1 MFTHKTA
8 MCITVLLTATAFH
21 ASAALPPKYLGVKD
35 FKQCL
40 ATQPIDTYRVW
51 CMPEQQPENCPT
63 ASWQELKV
71 LDGRDRIINCSA
83 DTKQP
88 APAKK
93 Q

>member
-8 MCITVLLTATAFH
+8 ICIAVLLSATTFH

-51 CMPEQQPENCPT
+51 CMPEQKPEACPA
-63 ASWQELKV
+63 ASWNELKA

-83 DTKQP
+83 DTTVP
-88 APAKK
+88 TPIKK
-93 Q
+93 

>member
-8 MCITVLLTATAFH
+8 ICIAVLLSATTFH

-51 CMPEQQPENCPT
+51 CMPKQKPEACPAT
-63 ASWQELKV
+63 SWNELKA

-83 DTKQP
+83 DTT
-88 APAKK
+88 APTPVKK
-93 Q
+93 